1 MSRYLDEFNARLA
14 ILLLEDSIRNFFED
28 TKGNKAYIGISG
40 GKDSSVVAA
49 LCVKALGKDRVV
61 GILMPDGD
69 QSDIGDSY
77 DLCKF
82 LDIEY
87 HEVNI
92 HEAMQSIKIN
102 ASVTN
107 SYENACINLAPRIRM
122 STLYFM
128 SQSDDMNN
136 RVMNTSN
143 LSESLAGYFT
153 TFGDQC
159 GDFAPILEY
168 TSEEVVLI
176 GRELGLPHHLVEK
189 EPSDGLSGVSD
200 EEKLGFKYSDFNK
213 FIRGYSKD
221 LEELSDD
228 QMYKFM
234 KRLKDT
240 KFKHVI
246 NIPSSCSHCSINWK
260 LVGNYI

>member
-1 MSRYLDEFNARLA
+1 MSKYLDAFNARLSVML
-14 ILLLEDSIRNFFED
+14 IEDNIRYFFED
-28 TKGNKAYIGISG
+28 TNGNKAYIGISG

-69 QSDIGDSY
+69 QKDIGDSY
-77 DLCKF
+77 ALCKF
-82 LDIEY
+82 LGIEY

-92 HEAMQSIKIN
+92 QEAMESIKIY
-102 ASVTN
+102 ARITN

-128 SQSDDMNN
+128 SQSDGMNN

-143 LSESLAGYFT
+143 LSEKLAGYFT

-176 GRELGLPHHLVEK
+176 GRELGLPYYLVEK

-213 FIRGYSKD
+213 FIRGYSED
-221 LEELSDD
+221 LEELSND
-228 QMYKFM
+228 QIDQFM
-234 KRLKDT
+234 KRFKDT
-240 KFKHVI
+240 YFKRVI
-246 NIPSSCSHCSINWK
+246 NIPCSISYCAINWQIA
-260 LVGNYI
+260 NSI